1 MSKFTL
7 KCKKKG
13 TLMYVI
19 FTHKYFLPILAFF
32 CGLLIGKYLLTPEQ
46 TIHLDDEASSKYEIQ
61 QKQRVKLNN
70 HKPISILASHSNAL
84 SEIKSQV
91 NQKEY
96 PVSDDTKPTNMF
108 KASAVRLAPLSEDR
122 LYEQPKLYWHNQL
135 YLSESIED
143 KLTAI
148 EELVNLQETHLLASG
163 LGDDNIEVRIAT
175 IEGLKKIAN
184 NEAVQVLG
192 QALFSEQN
200 TGVKNEIINALETL
214 DYLDNA
220 LIFLDYTK
228 RPSTEK

>member
-1 MSKFTL
+1 
-7 KCKKKG
+7 
-13 TLMYVI
+13 MYII
-19 FTHKYFLPILAFF
+19 FTPKYFLPILAFF
-32 CGLLIGKYLLTPEQ
+32 CGVLIGKYLLTTEQ
-46 TIHLDDEASSKYEIQ
+46 TIHSDDEASSKYEIE
-61 QKQRVKLNN
+61 QKQEVKLNN
-70 HKPISILASHSNAL
+70 HKPISILASHSNDL
-84 SEIKSQV
+84 SEVKSQV

-96 PVSDDTKPTNMF
+96 PVSNDTKPTNIL
-108 KASAVRLAPLSEDR
+108 KVPAVRLAPLSEDR

-143 KLTAI
+143 KLSAI

-175 IEGLKKIAN
+175 IKGLKKIAN
-184 NEAVQVLG
+184 NGAVQVLG

-200 TGVKNEIINALETL
+200 AGVKNEIINALETL

-228 RPSTEK
+228 SHSIEE

>member
-1 MSKFTL
+1 
-7 KCKKKG
+7 
-13 TLMYVI
+13 MYAI
-19 FTHKYFLPILAFF
+19 YTHKYFLPILVFF
-32 CGLLIGKYLLTPEQ
+32 CGLLTGKYLLAPEQ
-46 TIHLDDEASSKYEIQ
+46 TIHSDDEVSSKYEIE
-61 QKQRVKLNN
+61 QKQEVKLNN
-70 HKPISILASHSNAL
+70 LKPISILASHSNAL
-84 SEIKSQV
+84 SEAKYQV

-96 PVSDDTKPTNMF
+96 PVSNDTKPTNIL
-108 KASAVRLAPLSEDR
+108 KVPAVRLAPLSEDR

-135 YLSESIED
+135 YLSESIEE
-143 KLTAI
+143 KLSAI

-163 LGDDNIEVRIAT
+163 LGDDDIEVRIAT

-228 RPSTEK
+228 SHSIEE

>member
-1 MSKFTL
+1 
-7 KCKKKG
+7 
-13 TLMYVI
+13 MYVI
-19 FTHKYFLPILAFF
+19 FTHKYFLPIVAFS

-46 TIHLDDEASSKYEIQ
+46 TIHSDDEASSKYEIQ
-61 QKQRVKLNN
+61 QKQQEKRVELNN
-70 HKPISILASHSNAL
+70 HKSISTFASHGNAL
-84 SEIKSQV
+84 SKIKPQV

-96 PVSDDTKPTNMF
+96 PVSDDAKLSNMF
-108 KASAVRLAPLSEDR
+108 KVSAVRLAALSEDS
-122 LYEQPKLYWHNQL
+122 LYEQANLYWHNQL

-148 EELVNLQETHLLASG
+148 EELVNLQESHLLASG

-200 TGVKNEIINALETL
+200 TAVKNKIIDALETL

-220 LIFLDYTK
+220 LIFLNYTK
-228 RPSTEK
+228 RHSTEK

>member
-1 MSKFTL
+1 
-7 KCKKKG
+7 
-13 TLMYVI
+13 MYVI
-19 FTHKYFLPILAFF
+19 FTHKYFLAILAFF
-32 CGLLIGKYLLTPEQ
+32 CGLLIGKYLFAPEQ
-46 TIHLDDEASSKYEIQ
+46 IIHSDDEASSKYEIQ
-61 QKQRVKLNN
+61 QKQRVKFTNQ
-70 HKPISILASHSNAL
+70 KTISVLASHSNPL
-84 SEIKSQV
+84 SEVKSNV
-91 NQKEY
+91 NQKEE

-108 KASAVRLAPLSEDR
+108 IASAVRLVDLSEDR

-148 EELVNLQETHLLASG
+148 EELVNLQESHLLASG
-163 LGDDNIEVRIAT
+163 LGDDNIEVRIAS
-175 IEGLKKIAN
+175 IEGLKKIAS

-228 RPSTEK
+228 RHSPEK